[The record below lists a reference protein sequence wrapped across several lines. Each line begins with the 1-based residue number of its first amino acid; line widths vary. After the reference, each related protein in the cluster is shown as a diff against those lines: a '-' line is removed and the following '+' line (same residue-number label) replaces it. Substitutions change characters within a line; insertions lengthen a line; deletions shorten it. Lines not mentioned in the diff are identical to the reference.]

1 MGLLEPITHK
11 EEIDGLIN
19 EAQTKYDASVKRFED
34 QKEKTSKSLETLGKT
49 KIEAWSKGMDSFVEC
64 FSSFNNIEVVQ
75 TIDTNMNFIGSDEE
89 PQQIMVNMQQA
100 SLTAN
105 EIAKAGVA
113 AIGTG
118 ALVGIASYG
127 GAMMFG
133 TASTGTAIAALSG
146 AAKTNATL
154 AFFGGGSKAVGG
166 LGIDG
171 GKLVLAGVVA
181 APILAVAAVITSVK
195 SKERLAEAKK
205 IHAEAMDA
213 VSKIDIMTTG
223 MNGIEKMSDNYS
235 GFIKKLGKKFKPFIQ
250 EMGRIRN
257 AHPVENGQMIDFN
270 ELSTVEQ
277 KTLHLSW
284 LMAQIYYHVLSTPIL
299 TSDGKV
305 STDAGKVISVAEK
318 EFKQFKRDTFK
329 MKGDDAKAA
338 DFLWA
343 SSARTMMVV
352 NFIAMAA
359 MIFAGISMVT
369 TNIIGGLVLFIGAI
383 IAFPI
388 FIKLKPECASRLW
401 AWRIV
406 RLVGSIVFAI
416 LMLMIV
422 L

>member
-11 EEIDGLIN
+11 EEIEGLIN
-19 EAQTKYDASVKRFED
+19 EAQSKYDAAQKNFEE
-34 QKEKTSKSLETLGKT
+34 QKEKTTKSLEILGKT
-49 KIEAWSKGMDSFVEC
+49 KIDAWAKGMDSFVEC

-75 TIDTNMNFIGSDEE
+75 TIDTNMSFIGSDEE
-89 PQQIMVNMQQA
+89 PQQMMVNMQQA

-105 EIAKAGVA
+105 EVAKAGVA

-166 LGIDG
+166 LGIAG
-171 GKLVLAGVVA
+171 GKLVLAGIVA
-181 APILAVAAVITSVK
+181 VPILAVGAVITSVK

-205 IHAEAMDA
+205 VHAEAMDA
-213 VSKIDIMTTG
+213 VSKMDIMTTG
-223 MNGIEKMSDNYS
+223 MNGIEKMSNNYS
-235 GFIKKLGKKFKPFIQ
+235 SFIKKFGKKFKPFIK
-250 EMGRIRN
+250 EMERIR
-257 AHPVENGQMIDFN
+257 AEHPNGDGEMVDFN
-270 ELSTVEQ
+270 ELSVVEQ

-299 TSDGKV
+299 TADGKV
-305 STDAGKVISVAEK
+305 STDAEKVISVAEK
-318 EFKQFKRDTFK
+318 EFKQFKKNTFK
-329 MKGDDAKAA
+329 MTGDDAKAA
-338 DFLWA
+338 NILWA
-343 SSARTMMVV
+343 SSARSMMIV
-352 NFIAMAA
+352 NFIAMAI
-359 MIFAGISMVT
+359 MIFAGVSLFA
-369 TNIIGGLVLFIGAI
+369 TNVLGGLALFVGAV

-388 FIKLKPECASRLW
+388 FFKFKAPSASKLWL
-401 AWRIV
+401 WRIV
-406 RLVGSIVFAI
+406 RLICAVVFSV
-416 LMLMIV
+416 LMFIV

>member
-11 EEIDGLIN
+11 EEIEGLIN
-19 EAQTKYDASVKRFED
+19 EAQSKYDAAQKNFEE
-34 QKEKTSKSLETLGKT
+34 QKEKTTKSLEILGKT
-49 KIEAWSKGMDSFVEC
+49 KIDAWAKGMDSFVEC

-75 TIDTNMNFIGSDEE
+75 TIDTNMSFIGSDEE
-89 PQQIMVNMQQA
+89 PQQMMVNMQQA

-105 EIAKAGVA
+105 EVAKAGVA

-166 LGIDG
+166 LGIAG
-171 GKLVLAGVVA
+171 GKLVLAGIVA
-181 APILAVAAVITSVK
+181 VPILAVGAVITSVK

-205 IHAEAMDA
+205 VHAEAMDA
-213 VSKIDIMTTG
+213 VSKMDIMTTG
-223 MNGIEKMSDNYS
+223 MNGIEKMSNNYS
-235 GFIKKLGKKFKPFIQ
+235 SFIKKFGKKFKPFIK
-250 EMGRIRN
+250 EMERIR
-257 AHPVENGQMIDFN
+257 AEHPNGDGEMIDFN
-270 ELSTVEQ
+270 ELSVVEQ

-299 TSDGKV
+299 TADGKV
-305 STDAGKVISVAEK
+305 STDAEKVISVAEK
-318 EFKQFKRDTFK
+318 EFKQFKKDTFK
-329 MKGDDAKAA
+329 MTGDDAKAA
-338 DFLWA
+338 NILWA
-343 SSARTMMVV
+343 SSARSMMIV
-352 NFIAMAA
+352 NFIAMAI
-359 MIFAGISMVT
+359 MIFAGVSLFA
-369 TNIIGGLVLFIGAI
+369 TNVLGGLALFVGAV

-388 FIKLKPECASRLW
+388 FFKFKAPSASKLWL
-401 AWRIV
+401 WRIV
-406 RLVGSIVFAI
+406 RLICAVVFSI
-416 LMLMIV
+416 LMFIV

>member
-11 EEIDGLIN
+11 EEIEGLIN
-19 EAQTKYDASVKRFED
+19 EAQSKYDAAQKNFEE
-34 QKEKTSKSLETLGKT
+34 QKEKTTKSLEILGKT
-49 KIEAWSKGMDSFVEC
+49 KIDAWAKGMDSFVEC

-75 TIDTNMNFIGSDEE
+75 TIDTNMSFIGSDEE
-89 PQQIMVNMQQA
+89 PQQMMVNMQQA

-105 EIAKAGVA
+105 EVVKAGVA

-166 LGIDG
+166 LGIAG
-171 GKLVLAGVVA
+171 GKLVLAGIVA
-181 APILAVAAVITSVK
+181 VPILAVGAVITSVK

-205 IHAEAMDA
+205 VHAEAMDA
-213 VSKIDIMTTG
+213 VSKMDIMTTG
-223 MNGIEKMSDNYS
+223 MNGIEKMSNNYS
-235 GFIKKLGKKFKPFIQ
+235 SFIKKFGKKFKPFIK
-250 EMGRIRN
+250 EMERIR
-257 AHPVENGQMIDFN
+257 AEHPNGDGEMIDFN
-270 ELSTVEQ
+270 ELSVVEQ

-299 TSDGKV
+299 TADGKV
-305 STDAGKVISVAEK
+305 STDAEKVISVAEK
-318 EFKQFKRDTFK
+318 EFKQFKKDTFK
-329 MKGDDAKAA
+329 MTGDDAKAA
-338 DFLWA
+338 NILWA
-343 SSARTMMVV
+343 SSARSMMIV
-352 NFIAMAA
+352 NFIAMAI
-359 MIFAGISMVT
+359 MIFAGVSLFA
-369 TNIIGGLVLFIGAI
+369 TNVLGGLALFVGAV

-388 FIKLKPECASRLW
+388 FFKFKAPSASKLWL
-401 AWRIV
+401 WRIV
-406 RLVGSIVFAI
+406 RLICAVVFSI
-416 LMLMIV
+416 LMFIV

>member
-11 EEIDGLIN
+11 EEIEGLLN
-19 EAQTKYDASVKRFED
+19 EAQTSYDASLKKFED
-34 QKEKTSKSLETLGKT
+34 QKNKTTKSLKALGT
-49 KIEAWSKGMDSFVEC
+49 VKIDAWAKGMDSFVDC

-75 TIDTNMNFIGSDEE
+75 TIDTNMSFIGSDEE

-105 EIAKAGVA
+105 EVAKAGVA
-113 AIGTG
+113 AVGTG
-118 ALVGIASYG
+118 VLVGVASYG

-166 LGIDG
+166 LGIAG
-171 GKLVLAGVVA
+171 GKLMLAGIVA
-181 APILAVAAVITSVK
+181 VPILAVGAVITSVK
-195 SKERLAEAKK
+195 SKERLTEAKK
-205 IHAEAMDA
+205 IHAEAMD
-213 VSKIDIMTTG
+213 VVEKMDIMTTG

-235 GFIKKLGKKFKPFIQ
+235 AFIKKLGKKFKPFIS
-250 EMGRIRN
+250 EMERIRS
-257 AHPVENGQMIDFN
+257 AHPVADGEMIDFN

-299 TSDGKV
+299 TADGKV

-318 EFKQFKRDTFK
+318 EFKQFKKDTFR
-329 MKGDDAKAA
+329 MTGDDAKAA
-338 DFLWA
+338 DILWA
-343 SSARTMMVV
+343 SSARSMLIV
-352 NFIAMAA
+352 NFIAMAV
-359 MIFAGISMVT
+359 MIFAGITTIT
-369 TNIIGGLVLFIGAI
+369 TNILGGLSLFVGAA
-383 IAFPI
+383 IALPI
-388 FIKLKPECASRLW
+388 FFKFKPISASRLW
-401 AWRIV
+401 AWRIA
-406 RLVGSIVFAI
+406 RLVLAVIFVI
-416 LMLMIV
+416 LMMII

>member
-11 EEIDGLIN
+11 EEIEGLIN
-19 EAQTKYDASVKRFED
+19 EAQSKYDAAQKNFEE
-34 QKEKTSKSLETLGKT
+34 QKEKTTKSLEILGKT
-49 KIEAWSKGMDSFVEC
+49 KIDAWAKGMDSFVEC

-75 TIDTNMNFIGSDEE
+75 TIDTNMSFIGSDEE
-89 PQQIMVNMQQA
+89 PQQMMVNMQQA

-105 EIAKAGVA
+105 EVAKAGVA

-166 LGIDG
+166 LGIAG
-171 GKLVLAGVVA
+171 GKLVLAGIVA
-181 APILAVAAVITSVK
+181 VPILAVGAVITSVK

-205 IHAEAMDA
+205 VHAEAMDA
-213 VSKIDIMTTG
+213 VSKMDIMTTG
-223 MNGIEKMSDNYS
+223 MNGIEKMSNNYS
-235 GFIKKLGKKFKPFIQ
+235 SFIKKFGKKFKPFIK
-250 EMGRIRN
+250 EMERIR
-257 AHPVENGQMIDFN
+257 AEHPNGDGEMIDFN
-270 ELSTVEQ
+270 ELSVVEQ

-299 TSDGKV
+299 TADGKV
-305 STDAGKVISVAEK
+305 STDAEKVISVAEK
-318 EFKQFKRDTFK
+318 EFKQFKKDTFK
-329 MKGDDAKAA
+329 MTGDDAKAA
-338 DFLWA
+338 NILWA
-343 SSARTMMVV
+343 SSARSMMIV
-352 NFIAMAA
+352 NFIAMAI
-359 MIFAGISMVT
+359 MIFAGVSLFA
-369 TNIIGGLVLFIGAI
+369 TNVLGGLALFVGAV

-388 FIKLKPECASRLW
+388 FFKFKAPSASKLWL
-401 AWRIV
+401 WRIV
-406 RLVGSIVFAI
+406 RLICAVVFSV
-416 LMLMIV
+416 LMFIV

>member
-11 EEIDGLIN
+11 EEIEGLIN
-19 EAQTKYDASVKRFED
+19 EAQSKYDAAQKNFEE
-34 QKEKTSKSLETLGKT
+34 QKEKTTKSLEILGKT
-49 KIEAWSKGMDSFVEC
+49 KIDAWAKGMDSFVEC

-75 TIDTNMNFIGSDEE
+75 TIDTNMSFIGSDEE
-89 PQQIMVNMQQA
+89 PQQMMVNMQQA

-105 EIAKAGVA
+105 EVAKAGVA

-166 LGIDG
+166 LGIAG
-171 GKLVLAGVVA
+171 GKFVLAGIVA
-181 APILAVAAVITSVK
+181 VPILAVGAVITSVK

-205 IHAEAMDA
+205 VHAEAMDA
-213 VSKIDIMTTG
+213 VSKMDIMTTG
-223 MNGIEKMSDNYS
+223 MNGIEKMSNNYS
-235 GFIKKLGKKFKPFIQ
+235 SFIKKFGKKFKPFIK
-250 EMGRIRN
+250 EMERIR
-257 AHPVENGQMIDFN
+257 AEHPNGDGEMIDFN
-270 ELSTVEQ
+270 ELSVVEQ

-299 TSDGKV
+299 TADGKV
-305 STDAGKVISVAEK
+305 STDAEKVISVAEK
-318 EFKQFKRDTFK
+318 EFKQFKKNTFK
-329 MKGDDAKAA
+329 MTGDDAKAA
-338 DFLWA
+338 NILWA
-343 SSARTMMVV
+343 SSARSMMIV
-352 NFIAMAA
+352 NFIAMAI
-359 MIFAGISMVT
+359 MIFAGVSLFA
-369 TNIIGGLVLFIGAI
+369 TNVLGGLALFVGAV

-388 FIKLKPECASRLW
+388 FFKFKAPSASKLWL
-401 AWRIV
+401 WRIV
-406 RLVGSIVFAI
+406 RLICAVVFSV
-416 LMLMIV
+416 LMFIV

>member
-11 EEIDGLIN
+11 EEIEGLIN
-19 EAQTKYDASVKRFED
+19 EAQSKYDAAQKNFEE
-34 QKEKTSKSLETLGKT
+34 QKEKTTKSLEILGKT
-49 KIEAWSKGMDSFVEC
+49 KIDAWAKGMDSFVEC

-75 TIDTNMNFIGSDEE
+75 TIDTNMSFIGSDEE
-89 PQQIMVNMQQA
+89 PQQMMVNMQQA

-105 EIAKAGVA
+105 EVAKAGVA

-166 LGIDG
+166 LGIAG
-171 GKLVLAGVVA
+171 GKLVLAGIVA
-181 APILAVAAVITSVK
+181 VPILAVGAVITSVK

-205 IHAEAMDA
+205 VHAEAMDA
-213 VSKIDIMTTG
+213 VSKMDIMTTG
-223 MNGIEKMSDNYS
+223 MNGIEKMSNNYS
-235 GFIKKLGKKFKPFIQ
+235 SFIKKFGKKFKPFIKKM
-250 EMGRIRN
+250 ERIRVE
-257 AHPVENGQMIDFN
+257 HPNGDGEMIDFN
-270 ELSTVEQ
+270 ELSVVEQ

-299 TSDGKV
+299 TADGKV
-305 STDAGKVISVAEK
+305 STDAEKVISVAEK
-318 EFKQFKRDTFK
+318 EFKQFKKDTFK
-329 MKGDDAKAA
+329 MTGDDAKAA
-338 DFLWA
+338 NILWA
-343 SSARTMMVV
+343 SSARSMMIV
-352 NFIAMAA
+352 NFIAMAI
-359 MIFAGISMVT
+359 MIFAGVSLFA
-369 TNIIGGLVLFIGAI
+369 TNVLGGLALFVGAV

-388 FIKLKPECASRLW
+388 FFKFKAPSASKLWL
-401 AWRIV
+401 WRIV
-406 RLVGSIVFAI
+406 RLICAVVFSI
-416 LMLMIV
+416 LMFIV

>member
-11 EEIDGLIN
+11 EEIEGLIN
-19 EAQTKYDASVKRFED
+19 EAQSKYDAAQKNFEEK
-34 QKEKTSKSLETLGKT
+34 KEKTTKSLEILGKT
-49 KIEAWSKGMDSFVEC
+49 KIDAWAKGMDSFVEC

-75 TIDTNMNFIGSDEE
+75 TIDTNMSFIGSDEE
-89 PQQIMVNMQQA
+89 PQQMMVNMQQT

-105 EIAKAGVA
+105 EVAKAGVA

-166 LGIDG
+166 LGIAG
-171 GKLVLAGVVA
+171 GKLVLAGIVA
-181 APILAVAAVITSVK
+181 VPILAVGAVITSVK

-205 IHAEAMDA
+205 VHAEAMDA
-213 VSKIDIMTTG
+213 VSKMDIMTTG
-223 MNGIEKMSDNYS
+223 MNGIEKMSNNYS
-235 GFIKKLGKKFKPFIQ
+235 SFIKKFGKKFKPFIK
-250 EMGRIRN
+250 EMERIR
-257 AHPVENGQMIDFN
+257 AEHPNGDGEMIDFN
-270 ELSTVEQ
+270 ELSVVEQ

-299 TSDGKV
+299 TADGKV
-305 STDAGKVISVAEK
+305 STDAEKVISVAEK
-318 EFKQFKRDTFK
+318 EFKQFKKDTFK
-329 MKGDDAKAA
+329 MTGDDAKAA
-338 DFLWA
+338 NILWA
-343 SSARTMMVV
+343 SSARSMMIV
-352 NFIAMAA
+352 NFIAMAI
-359 MIFAGISMVT
+359 MIFAGVSLFA
-369 TNIIGGLVLFIGAI
+369 TNVLGGLALFVGAV

-388 FIKLKPECASRLW
+388 FFKFKAPSASKLWL
-401 AWRIV
+401 WRIV
-406 RLVGSIVFAI
+406 RLICAVVFSI
-416 LMLMIV
+416 LMFIV

>member
-11 EEIDGLIN
+11 EEIEGLIN
-19 EAQTKYDASVKRFED
+19 EAQSKYDAAQKNFEE
-34 QKEKTSKSLETLGKT
+34 QKEKTTKSLEILGKT
-49 KIEAWSKGMDSFVEC
+49 KIDAWAKGIDSFVEC

-75 TIDTNMNFIGSDEE
+75 TIDTNMSFIGSDEE
-89 PQQIMVNMQQA
+89 PQQMMVNMQQA

-105 EIAKAGVA
+105 EVAKAGVA

-166 LGIDG
+166 LGIAG
-171 GKLVLAGVVA
+171 GKLVLAGIVA
-181 APILAVAAVITSVK
+181 VPILAVGAVITSVK

-205 IHAEAMDA
+205 VHAEAMDA
-213 VSKIDIMTTG
+213 VSKMDIMTTG
-223 MNGIEKMSDNYS
+223 MNGIEKMSNNYS
-235 GFIKKLGKKFKPFIQ
+235 SFIKKFGKKFKPFIK
-250 EMGRIRN
+250 EMERIR
-257 AHPVENGQMIDFN
+257 AEHPNGDGEMIDFN
-270 ELSTVEQ
+270 ELSVVEQ

-299 TSDGKV
+299 TADGKV
-305 STDAGKVISVAEK
+305 STDAEKVISVAEK
-318 EFKQFKRDTFK
+318 EFKQFKKDTFK
-329 MKGDDAKAA
+329 MTGDDAKAA
-338 DFLWA
+338 NILWA
-343 SSARTMMVV
+343 SSARSMMIV
-352 NFIAMAA
+352 NFIAMAI
-359 MIFAGISMVT
+359 MIFAGVSLFA
-369 TNIIGGLVLFIGAI
+369 TNVLGGLALFVGAV

-388 FIKLKPECASRLW
+388 FFKFKAPSASKLWL
-401 AWRIV
+401 WRIV
-406 RLVGSIVFAI
+406 RLICAVVFSI
-416 LMLMIV
+416 LMFIV